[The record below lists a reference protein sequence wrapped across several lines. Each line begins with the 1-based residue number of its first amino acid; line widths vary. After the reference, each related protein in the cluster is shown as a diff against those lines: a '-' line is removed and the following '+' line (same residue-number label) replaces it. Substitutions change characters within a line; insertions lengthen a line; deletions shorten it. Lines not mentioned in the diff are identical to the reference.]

1 MEGRCAVD
9 TWTEFG
15 FLRASS
21 TPKVKLVFGTHV
33 ICTGDEEV
41 YVFSVQEKNITA
53 VLQFPEE
60 VVDLIESHN
69 KHLLIAC
76 SSGVYCVDLQPLLV
90 SSSADAS
97 SGPAELKISS
107 EFCVLG
113 GHGLSS
119 LLLVGSTLLTLG
131 QRNTSWMLTLYKL
144 PQPEQPS
151 SYEMLGSFSLPLLS
165 PVLLD
170 RTETEQTRRSLLICL
185 HSGSPPASNDSYLTH
200 GQFGIQPV
208 LFKLLFGVDAA
219 LARSPVLLW
228 GLPDGRLCF
237 LPLHLPGSQIRV
249 LHSLEQPVAFV
260 GASVVGETDPGLA
273 QCLVVVGER
282 GRVVL
287 IRTDR
292 SGSETGGSTAGFAE
306 RCVPGPVKCC
316 SVDNNCLYYST
327 GSDLLR
333 LNLLG
338 SSGREDGA
346 VQMPTTLNVCR
357 IIALV
362 APTCNPEGGAQL
374 IGLSDRG
381 KLSGI
386 KLPVGEQEV
395 GFYQLPATQV
405 GRSVK
410 DLLSAIGD
418 ICERA
423 SALKTVIKSQN
434 VSLKRLNQVVNICLL
449 LKSAANTDEHRPIKE
464 KPIRCCATAEWSR
477 LLLKDS
483 LNLTCVL
490 ENSSPYTL
498 ERGWTLCI
506 TVSPLSCSPGEGDET
521 SSTFAFPVI
530 NLSPGGALE
539 VSVPVAAAGDAAF
552 PLTVNCWLVFSL
564 LSVLEEE
571 DLESLQSRHFTFPL
585 NSLTVDWLHIL
596 REIGP
601 TVSQKSQ
608 GSTTDAIEEFVSSR
622 RIDGHK
628 GANGGREN
636 ATVYST
642 SVRVSP
648 EILRDTLKTERFGL
662 GTSDLHLSLLNWLF
676 ESHGGVKMGRR
687 GDQDG
692 MRSSEVHARS
702 PNEATVKL
710 SVKEVNEENS
720 GKEAHVEVQI
730 ESSSVAAVC
739 GLHHAVL
746 RRMQSLLV
754 MVPMETAAAK
764 KIQIS
769 DLKLA
774 LQRAEIQ
781 QSGISDAL
789 GSDVSSAQMNS
800 VLLDVYQKLRENRLL
815 MI

>member
-1 MEGRCAVD
+1 MDGRCAVD

-15 FLRASS
+15 VLRASS
-21 TPKVKLVFGTHV
+21 TAKVQLLFGTHVV
-33 ICTGDEEV
+33 ICTGDNEV

-53 VLQFPEE
+53 VLQCPEE
-60 VVDLIESHN
+60 VVDLIESYD

-76 SSGVYCVDLQPLLV
+76 SSGVYCVDLEPLLV
-90 SSSADAS
+90 RTHSSSC
-97 SGPAELKISS
+97 PAEVKISS
-107 EFCVLG
+107 EFCVCA

-119 LLLVGSTLLTLG
+119 LLLVGSTLVTLC
-131 QRNTSWMLTLYKL
+131 QRNTSWMLTLYKI
-144 PQPEQPS
+144 PQPKQCS
-151 SYEMLGSFSLPLLS
+151 GYEMLGSFSLPLLS

-170 RTETEQTRRSLLICL
+170 STGTEQTRRSLLICI
-185 HSGSPPASNDSYLTH
+185 HSGSPLTSNDSYLAH
-200 GQFGIQPV
+200 GQFGIEPV

-219 LARSPVLLW
+219 LAKSPVILW

-237 LPLHLPGSQIRV
+237 LPLHLPGSRIRV
-249 LHSLEQPVAFV
+249 LHSLEQPVAVV

-273 QCLVVVGER
+273 RCLVAVGER

-287 IRTDR
+287 IG
-292 SGSETGGSTAGFAE
+292 SGPESTAGFAE

-316 SVDNNCLYYST
+316 CVDNNSLYYST

-338 SSGREDGA
+338 SSGGEEAA
-346 VQMPTTLNVCR
+346 VQIPTSLNVSR
-357 IIALV
+357 IIALS
-362 APTCNPEGGAQL
+362 APTCSPAGGAQL

-395 GFYQLPATQV
+395 GFSQLPASLV
-405 GRSVK
+405 GRSVR

-434 VSLKRLNQVVNICLL
+434 VTLQQLNQVVNTCFL
-449 LKSAANTDEHRPIKE
+449 LKSAANTDEHRPTKD
-464 KPIRCCATAEWSR
+464 KPIRCRATAEWSR
-477 LLLKDS
+477 SLLKDS

-490 ENSSPYTL
+490 ENSSPYSL

-506 TVSPLSCSPGEGDET
+506 TVCPLSGSPEDGESE
-521 SSTFAFPVI
+521 TFAFPVLD
-530 NLSPGGALE
+530 LSPGGALE
-539 VSVPVAAAGDAAF
+539 VSVPVAAAGAAAAAAAAF
-552 PLTVNCWLVFSL
+552 PLTVNCSLVFSL
-564 LSVLEEE
+564 LRVLEEE
-571 DLESLQSRHFTFPL
+571 DLESCPGPFTFPL
-585 NSLTVDWLHIL
+585 NSLTVDWLHVL
-596 REIGP
+596 RGIGP
-601 TVSQKSQ
+601 TASQKSQ
-608 GSTTDAIEEFVSSR
+608 ATTADAVREFLSSR
-622 RIDGHK
+622 RIDCGK
-628 GANGGREN
+628 GANRGGEN
-636 ATVYST
+636 AAVYST

-648 EILRDTLKTERFGL
+648 ELLRDTLKTGGFGL
-662 GTSDLHLSLLNWLF
+662 GTSDPSLCLLNWLLF

-692 MRSSEVHARS
+692 VKSSEVHARS
-702 PNEATVKL
+702 PDEATVKL
-710 SVKEVNEENS
+710 SAKEVNEENS

-730 ESSSVAAVC
+730 ESSSVAAAC
-739 GLHHAVL
+739 GLHHAAL
-746 RRMQSLLV
+746 RRMQSLLA
-754 MVPMETAAAK
+754 MVPVETAAAK

-774 LQRAEIQ
+774 LQKAEVD
-781 QSGISDAL
+781 QSGISEAL
-789 GSDVSSAQMNS
+789 GSDVSSAQMNA

-815 MI
+815 LI